1 MKIGKENMNLHHRIF
16 ILLLAVGMV
25 SFLIVGVMSLAG
37 MYTMGKNLDKT
48 GALLADN
55 TATFTETFA
64 VEQVK
69 KLLSTEAEGKA
80 ELISLE
86 METTLDDAR
95 YLANLMNRILTNPQD
110 YNRRRLL
117 NAQSDVV
124 PSGRAYVNVSQ
135 ALARQNVSYDY
146 AAEIGLAANITDS
159 LEQMKEW
166 YTAAF
171 VGSVHGWLI
180 AVDVTPDGSAKKFSK
195 SFLESYDPRKM
206 GWYTLAA
213 KNEKNGITGLYTDSN
228 GSRCVTCVAP
238 FYGPGGLAGVVGID
252 CNPDAIFRVTQND
265 EDPRYSGM
273 KLDQRRFI
281 LENSTGS
288 IIFSTFEKGP
298 LAVPQNVTDL
308 RKSEDIKIAKIA
320 SAMASGQ
327 KDVMLVELDGEECF
341 LAFAPVEN
349 TGWSYGVLKHKRD
362 VVYPAVYAR
371 ENILSQMES
380 FADSVHESF
389 RFRMKGALAIFLFM
403 LVALFF
409 ISSAIAKR
417 FVDPIL
423 SLIDG
428 VKRIAQGNL
437 DEKIKLERTDELS
450 NLAESVNDMASDLKE
465 HIHNLSVVTAEKER
479 IATELSV
486 AKKIQEGMLPRNF
499 GEISRNGGFNLFATM
514 DAAKEVGGDF
524 YDFYMLDEH
533 RLAFTIAD
541 VSGKGVPA
549 ALFMVIAKTVL
560 AHSALSAGKTED
572 FAEVIRRANRQM
584 CENNEEMLFVT
595 VFFGVLDTR
604 TGDFTYVNCGHTP
617 PLLRQG
623 RDGQFAYLRPG
634 KKNLMLGVDEDISFT
649 QETLRMDPGSV
660 LFCYTDGVTEAMNA
674 AKEVYSENRLQAA
687 LEATEGDA
695 DMPVTDVLAAVQ
707 QDVNAHVNGVEQ
719 SDDITMLAIRYTG

>member
-69 KLLSTEAEGKA
+69 KQLSTEAEGKA
-80 ELISLE
+80 KLISLE

-124 PSGRAYVNVSQ
+124 PSGRAYVNVSR
-135 ALARQNVSYDY
+135 ALARQNVSSDY

-213 KNEKNGITGLYTDSN
+213 KNEKTGITGLYTDSN

-327 KDVMLVELDGEECF
+327 KDVMLVELDGEENF

-371 ENILSQMES
+371 ENILSQMGS

-450 NLAESVNDMASDLKE
+450 NLVESVNDMASDLKE

-533 RLAFTIAD
+533 RLVFTIAD

-649 QETLRMDPGSV
+649 QETLRMEPGSV

-695 DMPVTDVLAAVQ
+695 DMPVADVLAAVQ

>member
-37 MYTMGKNLDKT
+37 MYTMRKNLDKT

-69 KLLSTEAEGKA
+69 KQLSTEAEGKA
-80 ELISLE
+80 KLISLE

-135 ALARQNVSYDY
+135 ALARQNVSSDY

-195 SFLESYDPRKM
+195 SFLENYDPRKM

-213 KNEKNGITGLYTDSN
+213 KNEKTGITGLYTDSN
-228 GSRCVTCVAP
+228 GSRCVTCVVP

-252 CNPDAIFRVTQND
+252 CNPDDIFRVTQND

-288 IIFSTFEKGP
+288 IIFSTFEKGS

-380 FADSVHESF
+380 FAGSVHESF
-389 RFRMKGALAIFLFM
+389 RFRMKGALAIFLLL
-403 LVALFF
+403 LVPLFF

-417 FVDPIL
+417 FVNPIL

-465 HIHNLSVVTAEKER
+465 HIHNFSVVTAEKER

-560 AHSALSAGKTED
+560 AYSALSAGKTED
-572 FAEVIRRANRQM
+572 FAEVIRHANQQI
-584 CENNEEMLFVT
+584 CEKNKEMMFVT

-649 QETLRMDPGSV
+649 QETLRMEPGSV

-695 DMPVTDVLAAVQ
+695 DMPVADVLAAVH

>member
-1 MKIGKENMNLHHRIF
+1 MKLGKANMNLRHRIF
-16 ILLLAVGMV
+16 ILLLAVGLV
-25 SFLIVGVMSLAG
+25 SFLIVGVMALAG
-37 MYTMGKNLDKT
+37 MYTMRKKIDRT
-48 GALLADN
+48 GALMADN
-55 TATFTETFA
+55 AATLTETFA

-69 KLLSTEAEGKA
+69 KQLSTEADGKA
-80 ELISLE
+80 KLISLK

-95 YLANLMNRILTNPQD
+95 LLAKVMKRILTNPQN

-124 PSGRAYVNVSQ
+124 PSAMAYVNVSQ
-135 ALARQNVSYDY
+135 ALARQNVSSDY
-146 AAEIGLAANITDS
+146 AAEISLAANIADS
-159 LEQMKEW
+159 LEQMKAW

-171 VGSVHGWLI
+171 VGSAHGWLI
-180 AVDVTPDGSAKKFSK
+180 AVDVTPDGSPKKFSK
-195 SFLESYDPRKM
+195 FFLESYDPRKM
-206 GWYTLAA
+206 DWYTLAA
-213 KNEKNGITGLYTDSN
+213 KNEKSGITGLYTDSN
-228 GSRCVTCVAP
+228 GIRCVTCVTP

-252 CNPDAIFRVTQND
+252 CNPDALFRLTQND
-265 EDPRYSGM
+265 EDSRYSGM
-273 KLDQRRFI
+273 KMEQRRFI
-281 LENSTGS
+281 LEKSTGS

-308 RKSEDIKIAKIA
+308 RKSEDKNIARVA

-327 KDVMLVELDGEECF
+327 KDVMLVEVDGEEQF

-349 TGWSYGVLKHKRD
+349 MGWSYGVLKQKRE
-362 VVYPAVYAR
+362 VVYPAVHAR
-371 ENILSQMES
+371 ENLLSQMGS
-380 FADSVHESF
+380 FSESVHESF
-389 RFRMKGALAIFLFM
+389 RFRMRGAVVIFLLL
-403 LVALFF
+403 LVPLFF

-417 FVDPIL
+417 FVNPIL

-437 DEKIKLERTDELS
+437 DEEIKLERTDELT
-450 NLAESVNDMASDLKE
+450 NLADSVNDMAKNLKE

-479 IATELSV
+479 IVTELSV
-486 AKKIQEGMLPRNF
+486 AREIQEGMLPRNF
-499 GEISRNGGFNLFATM
+499 GAISQNGGFKLFATM

-560 AHSALSAGKTED
+560 AYSALSAGKTED
-572 FAEVIRRANRQM
+572 FAEVIRHANQQI
-584 CENNEEMLFVT
+584 CEKNKEMMFVT

-604 TGDFTYVNCGHTP
+604 TGDFTYVNCGHNP

-634 KKNLMLGVDEDISFT
+634 KKNLMLGVEEDMSFT
-649 QETLRMDPGSV
+649 QETLRLDPGSV

-674 AKEVYSENRLQAA
+674 AKEIYSENRLQTV
-687 LEATEGDA
+687 LDA
-695 DMPVTDVLAAVQ
+695 IEDDEDMSVADVLAAVR
-707 QDVNAHVNGVEQ
+707 QDVNVHVNGVEQ